1 MWGELMNSRGEVMSR
16 VLKLFPKHVIKDY
29 FKEEEAQKDA
39 LSVEVVKRIED
50 ADIFEFARNNLDFT
64 KQHVYFLAHDIKK
77 LNDLPGHILTEN
89 TVKFEGEDVIE
100 YYDLYDVAYKV
111 YFQEPFEA
119 ANLMFKWPICI
130 AISKS
135 LIAIHFTILEK
146 NIQSYFVDQKV
157 LTTRKSIEEGD
168 IITLITN
175 DMGKYGTLVAYDLNR
190 GIKELWKS
198 DIIDALEVQYLKA
211 KSTSK
216 ETMHEEYTFKQQYPE
231 LYEDAIQ
238 APLLKVLFKFIVDK
252 DEYCDHFTIEPSS
265 GKLTF
270 STFSKEK
277 EHHQNVIRKIL
288 EFN

>member
-1 MWGELMNSRGEVMSR
+1 MNSRDEVMSR

-50 ADIFEFARNNLDFT
+50 ADIYEFARNNLDFT
-64 KQHVYFLAHDIKK
+64 KQHVYLLTHDIKK
-77 LNDLPGHILTEN
+77 LNNLPGHILTGN
-89 TVKFEGEDVIE
+89 TVKLEGEDLIE

-111 YFQEPFEA
+111 YFQEPFEPII
-119 ANLMFKWPICI
+119 LMFKWPIRI

-175 DMGKYGTLVAYDLNR
+175 DMMKYGTPVAYDLNR

-211 KSTSK
+211 KSVVNQRNGTLF
-216 ETMHEEYTFKQQYPE
+216 EPNTF
-231 LYEDAIQ
+231 A
-238 APLLKVLFKFIVDK
+238 
-252 DEYCDHFTIEPSS
+252 
-265 GKLTF
+265 
-270 STFSKEK
+270 
-277 EHHQNVIRKIL
+277 
-288 EFN
+288 